1 MLSWI
6 IASLRKEE
14 LEAVQVRVGVDAR
27 DVILR
32 CSSISRVSRLKER
45 FRLGSI
51 CFD

>member
-6 IASLRKEE
+6 IARLRKEE
-14 LEAVQVRVGVDAR
+14 LEAVHVQVDVDAR

-32 CSSISRVSRLKER
+32 CSSIPRVSRLKEQ
-45 FRLGSI
+45 FRLRSV